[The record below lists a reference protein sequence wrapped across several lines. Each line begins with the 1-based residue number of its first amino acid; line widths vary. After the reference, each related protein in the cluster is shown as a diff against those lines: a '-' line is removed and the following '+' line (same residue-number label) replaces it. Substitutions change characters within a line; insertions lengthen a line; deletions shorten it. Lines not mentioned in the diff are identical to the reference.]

1 MCPKGLE
8 MLKMTTTSDILHVK
22 KIPKKIV
29 QDFFSH
35 KIVYLKKAKN
45 ISTVHS
51 ILCYLLLNICCGQE
65 FVASF

>member
-1 MCPKGLE
+1 
-8 MLKMTTTSDILHVK
+8 MTTTSDILHVK
-22 KIPKKIV
+22 KNSEKNGSGL
-29 QDFFSH
+29 FSH

-51 ILCYLLLNICCGQE
+51 ILCYLLLNIYCGQE